1 MITTVKGFTPGE
13 TVKAFHQMK
22 AQPWLQY
29 GTVPPY
35 APIISGAA
43 DVNGTLAI
51 DLPSWTPISL
61 VRANGRA
68 VLVENATTQVST

>member
-1 MITTVKGFTPGE
+1 MMTTVKGFTPGE
-13 TVKAFHQMK
+13 TVNAFHQLK

-29 GTVPPY
+29 GTAPPQ
-35 APIISGAA
+35 APLTSGVA
-43 DVNGTLAI
+43 DVNGTLAL
-51 DLPSWTPISL
+51 DLPSWTPIAL